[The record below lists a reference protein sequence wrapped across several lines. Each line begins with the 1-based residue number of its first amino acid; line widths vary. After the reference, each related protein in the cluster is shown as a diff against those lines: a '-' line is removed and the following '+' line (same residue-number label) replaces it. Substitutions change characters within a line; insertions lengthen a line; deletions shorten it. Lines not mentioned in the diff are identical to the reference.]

1 MQKNKLKLKITAAAA
16 SLLLAATSVSAAIS
30 GETSGN
36 TVNIDFNS
44 ETSGLGT
51 VVYVLKGALDSDA
64 VIDESC
70 LKQNLYLT
78 FVANG
83 ESFAFDFPEGTEDGV
98 YTVVAGISAPVKDRV
113 YYAIKISDDVLAAA
127 LDDIK
132 AQADADSFFEKIS
145 EYNGEKYFID
155 LKSAESSKK
164 LLFDLFGKQSFDGVE
179 GLKKLVE
186 DASAIGGIK
195 SESAEKIAD
204 ILKSYASVLGISGG
218 DNPDAESV
226 ALAAAKIRAEGAK
239 AETLEDLRKLAAEAE
254 AVAAYNGSGDVIEV
268 IKSYNQVF
276 GVDFS
281 YKGYSSVSEYELK
294 KLLRE
299 NAITRAA
306 EVKPLFEKS
315 VDKLAAEQRENTG
328 GNSGN
333 SGGSGGGGGGSRGG
347 SSGGGNGY
355 SGPLT
360 LDNNVIG
367 KSEDK
372 AVFKDIEG
380 FEWANEAISYLSYKN
395 IMQGDGNGLFR
406 PDDYITREEFV
417 KIVAALFCGGETS
430 ERELEFKDVKSGEWY
445 EQFIAVSVDKGFIK
459 GISEDMFG
467 IGSYVSR
474 QDAAVIMKRIIDTY
488 KIEYSV
494 VKSKIDFAD
503 FESVDDYAEAAVDY
517 LARIGI
523 INGYEDST
531 FRPEEPIT
539 RAQAAKIVYESSRN
553 F

>member
-164 LLFDLFGKQSFDGVE
+164 LLFDLFGEQSFDGVE

-226 ALAAAKIRAEGAK
+226 ALAVAKIRAEGAK

-281 YKGYSSVSEYELK
+281 YKGYSSVS
-294 KLLRE
+294 
-299 NAITRAA
+299 A

-333 SGGSGGGGGGSRGG
+333 SGGSGGGGGGGSRGG

-406 PDDYITREEFV
+406 PEDYITREEFV

-459 GISEDMFG
+459 GISGDMFG

-523 INGYEDST
+523 INGYEDNT
-531 FRPEEPIT
+531 FRPKEPIT